1 MERCNPR
8 TMELFRRLGSW
19 RRSARP
25 AIPADLPMDV
35 YIVTSLVDPP
45 LVHHPHPSVDEL
57 KARTAGSNDGAY
69 PLEPYQLISQY
80 TLEPLLK
87 RVAERTPGVT
97 VAFGNELVSFQQD
110 DDGVTASLVDLD
122 GRSQT
127 IRADYLAGCDGG
139 ASTVRNSSASTWR
152 ARPASSCARRCSAAT
167 TSTSASR
174 SARAGTTTSPTTRRP
189 S

>member
-1 MERCNPR
+1 
-8 TMELFRRLGSW
+8 
-19 RRSARP
+19 
-25 AIPADLPMDV
+25 MDV

-97 VAFGNELVSFQQD
+97 VAFGNELVSFQED
-110 DDGVTASLVDLD
+110 DDGVTASLVDT
-122 GRSQT
+122 GRPF
-127 IRADYLAGCDGG
+127 ADHPGGLPRRLRRRRQHGAQQLGIDLEGETGIELRQALFRCDDLYERIPIGKGRHYHVADDKATFLIVQEDCRWPASTRPTPAGC
-139 ASTVRNSSASTWR
+139 T
-152 ARPASSCARRCSAAT
+152 P
-167 TSTSASR
+167 
-174 SARAGTTTSPTTRRP
+174 PTCC
-189 S
+189 